1 MGIKPKFTKAEIRS
15 TFVQR
20 RDRIEQAI
28 LATLMYLGEM
38 CVNHARSVNT
48 YQDQTGNLRN
58 SIGYIIVKNGRTIA
72 SSFVK
77 SVTGTVES
85 DEDGVKIGRGLA
97 RELAKQ
103 HNTGYALI
111 VVAGMNYAAAV
122 ESKGFDVLSSAEHLA
137 EKEFPRMIRDLK
149 LQIAA

>member
-20 RDRIEQAI
+20 KDRIEQAI

>member
-1 MGIKPKFTKAEIRS
+1 MGIKPKFTKADIRS
-15 TFVQR
+15 SFALKRQ
-20 RDRIEQAI
+20 RIEQAI
-28 LATLMYLGEM
+28 LFTLRYLGEM

-48 YQDQTGNLRN
+48 YKDQTGNLRN
-58 SIGYIIVKNGRTIA
+58 SIGYVIVKNGRIID

-77 SVTGTVES
+77 TVSGTVES

-97 RELAKQ
+97 KELAKQ

-122 ESKGFDVLSSAEHLA
+122 ESKGFVVLSSAEHLA

-149 LQIAA
+149 LQLAA